1 MLQAG
6 VLHDGKSCG
15 YKIFRSVLA
24 HPLVVCKIAMRFIQF
39 PVTPEVCKG
48 LCEDTIFL
56 SFDKDV
62 CANSVG

>member
-24 HPLVVCKIAMRFIQF
+24 HPLVICKIAMRFIQF

-48 LCEDTIFL
+48 MCEDTIF
-56 SFDKDV
+56 S
-62 CANSVG
+62 